1 MKHTSNQ
8 KVVTAAIQKHSSK
21 ALFAPYRACIALPDK
36 NTVYA
41 VTRENRDLWS
51 VCIGILKGRER
62 IVIQFTDFKSGNY
75 RRGLSN
81 NFRVGAN
88 QIPPLLIPKEES
100 YIPRKIGV
108 MSVRFQIC
116 SRKIPGTGRAVLC
129 FGNV

>member
-62 IVIQFTDFKSGNY
+62 IVIHFTDFKSGNCH
-75 RRGLSN
+75 RGCVRPGSN
-81 NFRVGAN
+81 
-88 QIPPLLIPKEES
+88 LLPKNS
-100 YIPRKIGV
+100 GYVATCGYALQAYIPNRTEKYGLRTMV
-108 MSVRFQIC
+108 
-116 SRKIPGTGRAVLC
+116 ALC

>member
-75 RRGLSN
+75 RQGLSS